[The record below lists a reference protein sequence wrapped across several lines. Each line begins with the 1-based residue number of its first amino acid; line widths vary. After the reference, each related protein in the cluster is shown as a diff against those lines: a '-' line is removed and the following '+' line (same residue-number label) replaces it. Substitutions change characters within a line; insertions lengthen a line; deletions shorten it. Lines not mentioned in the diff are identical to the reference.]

1 MNPIG
6 NELILCYQSYN
17 DTVDFRKFGNTILIE
32 ECAINLALLGKDNY
46 TTYFYQ
52 MYLKLGDNNFQSIP
66 VRIENNDN
74 NPADNIVKRF
84 FIAYQYE
91 NTTDQKS
98 FILADSIII
107 K

>member
-17 DTVDFRKFGNTILIE
+17 DTVDFRKFGNTLLIE
-32 ECAINLALLGKDNY
+32 ECNINLALLANNNY

-52 MYLKLGDNNFQSIP
+52 MYLKLGENFKSIP

-74 NPADNIVKRF
+74 NREPNIVKRF
-84 FIAYQYE
+84 F
-91 NTTDQKS
+91 
-98 FILADSIII
+98 
-107 K
+107 